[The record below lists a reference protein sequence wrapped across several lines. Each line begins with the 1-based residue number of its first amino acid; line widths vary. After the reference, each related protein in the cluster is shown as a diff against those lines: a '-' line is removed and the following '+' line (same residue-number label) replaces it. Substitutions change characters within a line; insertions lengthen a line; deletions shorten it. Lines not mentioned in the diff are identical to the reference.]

1 VSKLVPFLFQILRKT
16 SKRTIR
22 NNINNHHY
30 IKRSILKSRFYKE
43 LIFPIKNAQG
53 EQVDKQWLQICV
65 GKKCVFIK
73 MMRLGMPLFQ

>member
-1 VSKLVPFLFQILRKT
+1 M
-16 SKRTIR
+16 
-22 NNINNHHY
+22 
-30 IKRSILKSRFYKE
+30 KS
-43 LIFPIKNAQG
+43 AQG